1 MASNASLDGLRG
13 LRKFELQ
20 SMLSKL
26 KLPVH
31 GTKAELIQRIALY
44 NTKCE
49 IDDQFKTAKIE
60 ISKIELEMTRL
71 HSIIK
76 PTKNM
81 TSTPQ
86 HGAQPNKTPG
96 DIFIRKIEQP
106 SVRFLPQSTTDSDLI
121 RESEKSMTNIPME
134 LTLGDHGRI
143 NKPTPVPRQSVY
155 MPITSSD
162 NSHKS
167 SSPNVA
173 PKPAP
178 RKSLT
183 KFSSQLGHD
192 LSNNRNVPDNDQNS
206 QAISCYSSTCNNNS
220 GTEATN
226 IQLSDI
232 IKAFTQ
238 SLAMSKLPTPEPP
251 VFTGETLKYKDWKK
265 AFNAMIVYRGLSD
278 RKNLFYLQRYVSGE
292 AAEAISGYFTLDS
305 RSAYSDAQA
314 VLDRRYGNSFVIS
327 EAFRTRLENWPK
339 ISARDGAALRRFSDF
354 LGQCN
359 AAMFEIPELKLLD
372 DNRENRKML
381 CLLPDWLV
389 NLWNRNASK
398 YQIAHNCFP
407 PFSEFENFI
416 RLEADIACNPVTSL
430 QSLRPTPQPRS
441 HNTDQRRHHAL
452 ASAVTHRDNSLSDA
466 EPCAMCNSISHKLA
480 QCPKFEQLP
489 IDDKYSLVTSKRL
502 SFVCLA
508 QNHFANQCRVNKLCD
523 QCGGRHATIL
533 YRSKT
538 KTQEI
543 VNNNQHA
550 NNAHCNSAASSMQN
564 TGLCTMIIPVWV
576 STRSNPS
583 KKHLTYALLDTQSD
597 VTFITNEV
605 ARQLKSNSITP
616 TTLKIL
622 TMTSQGSNVKCDK
635 LTDII
640 IRGYTSKESIDI
652 STCYTRDSIPHNI
665 DHIPTNKLAQRIPHL
680 HRIADQIPPLLD
692 CGVGLLIGYNCSRA
706 LSPVEFIPAKGNLPY
721 AVKTALGWCLVGSFT
736 PSTQK
741 QPKSIHSTLSHR
753 ISSEELTSSEL
764 LKKLEGD
771 FSVPV
776 KDDFVSQEDMAFLSI
791 MNKEVVQLNNGYYY
805 LPLPLKQGGPDL
817 NNDLLGVL
825 TRFRLEHVAVA
836 CDIEKMF
843 HHFKVLPKYRDYLRF
858 LWFSPTDP
866 TKIVVYRMC
875 VHLFGARSSPAVAK
889 FALKQLAS
897 DYAKKD
903 SSAGSFIH
911 RNFYVDDGLISV
923 PTISEAINLVKATQ
937 SICMKGN
944 VRVHKLLS
952 NERQVMQAF
961 PKEDW
966 AGEPNS
972 SYSLL
977 PAIERTLGIQW
988 CLDTDTFQFDF
999 KIDCCSCTRQN
1010 VLSGIATIF
1019 DPIGVLSPL
1028 LLEGRYILQMAC
1040 KEKLGWDQKLPKTL
1054 EDNWKKWR
1062 GQFNSVSRISIPRCL
1077 KPASLSG
1084 SVILSQIHTFADA
1097 SSIGYGACSYLRQKD
1112 RFGNVCCSFL
1122 MGKSRVAP
1130 LKVTTIPRL
1139 ELQAGVLAAKQHAY
1153 LQAELD
1159 VLHCEGFLWTDSK
1172 INWVESQSNPADF
1185 ASRGLEASSFLRSF
1199 WLSGPEFLLQKDFS
1213 AKNPAEFLVHDDDP
1227 EVKLKNPAYLHV
1239 INSDTQSAILD
1250 TVEKLSRWTSAV
1262 RCAALV
1268 YGTIKSRFKYHV
1280 HLSVELLER
1289 TKIWLISSVQRA
1301 TMQKDYEKLTRDKMV
1316 EQSGSMWRLDPFIDE
1331 NGVIRVGGRMK
1342 FSSMLYREKHPIVL
1356 PREGHITK
1364 LITEHYHRKAAHQGR
1379 TTTMAAIRSA
1389 EYWIV
1394 SSRSV
1399 VSAVI
1404 HNCVAC
1410 RRLRRNTEVQKMADL
1425 PSDRTDPSS
1434 PFMQVGLDCFG
1445 PFLVKEG
1452 RKSLKK
1458 YGVIFVC
1465 LQSRAVHVELVDDMS
1480 TYAFIN
1486 SLRCFIALRGNVYH
1500 IRCDRGSNFVGAAN
1514 ELAKAFKEM
1523 SQDHIKSFLLDRNC
1537 DFVFNSPSASHMG
1550 RVWERLIRVFRN
1562 IINGILLQSHDK
1574 LDSASIRTLFY
1585 ETMSIVNSRPISK
1598 IEDDVE
1604 PLTPNHLLMIKPEM
1618 VQPPP
1623 GVFTSAD
1630 MYARKRWR
1638 RVQHLVNLSWSR
1650 WKSEYLQ
1657 ALQNRSKWQGT
1668 KRNLKV
1674 GDIVLLKDEPVC

>member
-1 MASNASLDGLRG
+1 M
-13 LRKFELQ
+13 
-20 SMLSKL
+20 
-26 KLPVH
+26 
-31 GTKAELIQRIALY
+31 
-44 NTKCE
+44 
-49 IDDQFKTAKIE
+49 
-60 ISKIELEMTRL
+60 
-71 HSIIK
+71 
-76 PTKNM
+76 
-81 TSTPQ
+81 
-86 HGAQPNKTPG
+86 
-96 DIFIRKIEQP
+96 
-106 SVRFLPQSTTDSDLI
+106 
-121 RESEKSMTNIPME
+121 
-134 LTLGDHGRI
+134 
-143 NKPTPVPRQSVY
+143 
-155 MPITSSD
+155 
-162 NSHKS
+162 
-167 SSPNVA
+167 
-173 PKPAP
+173 
-178 RKSLT
+178 
-183 KFSSQLGHD
+183 
-192 LSNNRNVPDNDQNS
+192 
-206 QAISCYSSTCNNNS
+206 
-220 GTEATN
+220 
-226 IQLSDI
+226 

-251 VFTGETLKYKDWKK
+251 VFTGETIKYKDWKK
-265 AFNAMIVYRGLSD
+265 AFNAMIVDRGLSD
-278 RKNLFYLQRYVSGE
+278 RENLFYLQ
-292 AAEAISGYFTLDS
+292 
-305 RSAYSDAQA
+305 
-314 VLDRRYGNSFVIS
+314 SFVIS

-354 LGQCN
+354 LGQCK

-398 YQIAHNCFP
+398 YQITHNCFP

-430 QSLRPTPQPRS
+430 QSLRPTPQPRG

-502 SFVCLA
+502 CFVCLA

-533 YRSKT
+533 HRSKT

-605 ARQLKSNSITP
+605 ARQLKSNSILP
-616 TTLKIL
+616 TTLKIS

-692 CGVGLLIGYNCSRA
+692 WGVGLLIGYNCSRA

-721 AVKTALGWCLVGSFT
+721 AVKTALGWCLVGSFA

-776 KDDFVSQEDMAFLSI
+776 KDNFVSQEDMAFLSI
-791 MNKEVVQLNNGYYY
+791 MNKEVVQLNDCYYY
-805 LPLPLKQGGPDL
+805 LPLPLKQGVNLSAHNYKVVLRRLHCLQSKFAKSASFERDYKQFMNGIISRGEAEIAPSSAAGPCWYIPHHGVYHKKKNKLRVVFDCSAEYQGISLNEYLLQGPDL

-836 CDIEKMF
+836 CDIEKMY
-843 HHFKVLPKYRDYLRF
+843 HRFKVLPKYRDYLRF

-966 AGEPNS
+966 ASEPNS

-999 KIDCCSCTRQN
+999 KIDCCSCTRRN

-1028 LLEGRYILQMAC
+1028 LLEGRYI
-1040 KEKLGWDQKLPKTL
+1040 PH
-1054 EDNWKKWR
+1054 
-1062 GQFNSVSRISIPRCL
+1062 FNLTS
-1077 KPASLSG
+1077 
-1084 SVILSQIHTFADA
+1084 
-1097 SSIGYGACSYLRQKD
+1097 
-1112 RFGNVCCSFL
+1112 
-1122 MGKSRVAP
+1122 KSTA
-1130 LKVTTIPRL
+1130 
-1139 ELQAGVLAAKQHAY
+1139 VLA
-1153 LQAELD
+1153 LD
-1159 VLHCEGFLWTDSK
+1159 GMS
-1172 INWVESQSNPADF
+1172 
-1185 ASRGLEASSFLRSF
+1185 
-1199 WLSGPEFLLQKDFS
+1199 
-1213 AKNPAEFLVHDDDP
+1213 
-1227 EVKLKNPAYLHV
+1227 
-1239 INSDTQSAILD
+1239 
-1250 TVEKLSRWTSAV
+1250 
-1262 RCAALV
+1262 
-1268 YGTIKSRFKYHV
+1268 
-1280 HLSVELLER
+1280 
-1289 TKIWLISSVQRA
+1289 
-1301 TMQKDYEKLTRDKMV
+1301 
-1316 EQSGSMWRLDPFIDE
+1316 
-1331 NGVIRVGGRMK
+1331 
-1342 FSSMLYREKHPIVL
+1342 YRE
-1356 PREGHITK
+1356 
-1364 LITEHYHRKAAHQGR
+1364 
-1379 TTTMAAIRSA
+1379 
-1389 EYWIV
+1389 
-1394 SSRSV
+1394 SRLS
-1399 VSAVI
+1399 
-1404 HNCVAC
+1404 
-1410 RRLRRNTEVQKMADL
+1410 
-1425 PSDRTDPSS
+1425 
-1434 PFMQVGLDCFG
+1434 
-1445 PFLVKEG
+1445 
-1452 RKSLKK
+1452 
-1458 YGVIFVC
+1458 
-1465 LQSRAVHVELVDDMS
+1465 
-1480 TYAFIN
+1480 
-1486 SLRCFIALRGNVYH
+1486 
-1500 IRCDRGSNFVGAAN
+1500 
-1514 ELAKAFKEM
+1514 
-1523 SQDHIKSFLLDRNC
+1523 
-1537 DFVFNSPSASHMG
+1537 
-1550 RVWERLIRVFRN
+1550 
-1562 IINGILLQSHDK
+1562 
-1574 LDSASIRTLFY
+1574 
-1585 ETMSIVNSRPISK
+1585 
-1598 IEDDVE
+1598 
-1604 PLTPNHLLMIKPEM
+1604 LTPL
-1618 VQPPP
+1618 
-1623 GVFTSAD
+1623 VFSPH
-1630 MYARKRWR
+1630 Y
-1638 RVQHLVNLSWSR
+1638 
-1650 WKSEYLQ
+1650 
-1657 ALQNRSKWQGT
+1657 
-1668 KRNLKV
+1668 
-1674 GDIVLLKDEPVC
+1674 C